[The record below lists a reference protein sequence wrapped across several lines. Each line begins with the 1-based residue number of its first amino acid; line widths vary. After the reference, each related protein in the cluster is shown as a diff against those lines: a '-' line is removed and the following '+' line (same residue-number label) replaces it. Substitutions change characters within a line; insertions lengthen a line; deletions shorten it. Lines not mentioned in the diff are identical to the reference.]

1 MRLLSFHKE
10 LPNMVL
16 VREHPPAPLC
26 KGWCSA
32 QRIKITMTAGGSH
45 TTMYCWQKSLIFD

>member
-16 VREHPPAPLC
+16 AREHPWLGV
-26 KGWCSA
+26 KE
-32 QRIKITMTAGGSH
+32 AG
-45 TTMYCWQKSLIFD
+45 KNL

>member
-16 VREHPPAPLC
+16 VREHPQLPCVKGGAPRSESKLP
-26 KGWCSA
+26 
-32 QRIKITMTAGGSH
+32 
-45 TTMYCWQKSLIFD
+45 